1 MMNGMADIQAFRA
14 IRYPQKDQSNLVAP
28 PYDILNAPE
37 KAALLKK
44 SDRNIV
50 AIDLPHTP
58 PKEAGPDSAYAAAA
72 STLAAWLKDG
82 TLKQDDK
89 PAIYVYHQRFRVE
102 ERDYVRKMFFARLRL
117 EEFGKGHVFPHEQTF
132 GGPKEDR
139 LKLTR
144 ATRCNLSPIFGLYT
158 DPANAV
164 AAILDAAAIRDPDV
178 RATLDGVESRLW
190 VVSDAIVIE
199 KTLMLMKDEAIFIA
213 DGHHRYG
220 TALNYREEIAAART
234 LAPDDPVNFVL
245 CVFASMEDPGAIIQ
259 PTDRVLLDVPDLA
272 QKLEAALAD
281 KFNFTHLH
289 ANKPV
294 EGAMSAAVT
303 QAMLPRTG
311 PQAIGLF
318 DGPTG
323 RNSIFTPKDPDFL
336 KQMEPNRAPAW
347 RKLSYTILHRYI
359 LDEVITPKLLGG
371 RLPTIHYIRKLE
383 DTVAEAKQ
391 HRGLAFLMQPCTMTE
406 LREVC
411 TAGEL
416 MPQKTTYFYPKL
428 ATGLVLNPLH

>member
-1 MMNGMADIQAFRA
+1 MPHMADIHAFRA

-28 PYDILNAPE
+28 PYDILDAPD

-72 STLAAWLKDG
+72 TTLTNWLKDG

-89 PAIYVYHQRFRVE
+89 PAIYVYHQHFRVE
-102 ERDYVRKMFFARLRL
+102 HRDFIRKMFFARLRL
-117 EEFGKGHVFPHEQTF
+117 EEFGQGHVFPHEQTF

-144 ATRCNLSPIFGLYT
+144 ATRCNVSPIFGLYT
-158 DPANAV
+158 DPANTI
-164 AAILDAAAIRDPDV
+164 AAILDAAATRDPDV
-178 RATLDGVESRLW
+178 RASLDNVESRLW
-190 VVSDAIVIE
+190 IVSDQAAIE
-199 KTLMLMKDEAIFIA
+199 KVRTMMKDKSIFIA

-220 TALNYREEIAAART
+220 TALNYRKEVAAAKS

-272 QKLEAALAD
+272 AKLEAALAD
-281 KFNFTHLH
+281 TFNFTHLH
-289 ANKPV
+289 SSKPG
-294 EGAMSAAVT
+294 EGALFAANAT
-303 QAMLPRTG
+303 QALLPRTS

-323 RNSIFTPKDPDFL
+323 RSSILTPKDPDFL
-336 KQMEPNRAPAW
+336 KQLEPSRAPAW

-359 LDEVITPKLLGG
+359 LDEVIIPKLLNGKP
-371 RLPTIHYIRKLE
+371 PTIHYIRKLE

-428 ATGLVLNPLH
+428 ATGLVLNPLD